1 MDKPNGI
8 ESEEEEEEEEE
19 DHWKDA
25 SPITPT
31 CSPTK
36 HPSKTIEARTKTV
49 EVEVHD
55 FQPTSPLE
63 GKDVIIIDSGATPP
77 SKKMAMK
84 RESTGVEKVAP
95 KVKLKREQ
103 VVEVTDDHLRSQ
115 RKVPGIVAGPSTQV
129 EKPREKKRVSTSDS
143 LPDRGAKKK
152 TLSREQ
158 DRRLSL
164 IHI

>member
-8 ESEEEEEEEEE
+8 GSEEEEEEEE

-36 HPSKTIEARTKTV
+36 HPPKAIETRTKTV

-63 GKDVIIIDSGATPP
+63 GKDVIIIDS
-77 SKKMAMK
+77 S
-84 RESTGVEKVAP
+84 AP
-95 KVKLKREQ
+95 R
-103 VVEVTDDHLRSQ
+103 
-115 RKVPGIVAGPSTQV
+115 PA
-129 EKPREKKRVSTSDS
+129 
-143 LPDRGAKKK
+143 
-152 TLSREQ
+152 
-158 DRRLSL
+158 RRWR
-164 IHI
+164 